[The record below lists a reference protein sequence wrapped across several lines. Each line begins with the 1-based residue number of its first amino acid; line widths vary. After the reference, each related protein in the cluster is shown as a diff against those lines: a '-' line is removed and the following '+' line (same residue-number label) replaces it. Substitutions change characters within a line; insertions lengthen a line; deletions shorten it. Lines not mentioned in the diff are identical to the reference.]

1 MSIRRGALCVGR
13 KNGRSVDRVGDL
25 HEIKREEGI
34 DIRGSEKALVAVAV
48 KTAVGI
54 IVAGCIVAA
63 ADTVA
68 VVTC

>member
-1 MSIRRGALCVGR
+1 M
-13 KNGRSVDRVGDL
+13 GDL

-34 DIRGSEKALVAVAV
+34 NIRGSEEALVAVAV

-54 IVAGCIVAA
+54 VVAGCIVAA